1 MRKGFSVRVFNGE
14 IESFCRFQEGL
25 FDNVMVENESF
36 LIAMEGVILNKKSL
50 CQEFASTNFKDLVL
64 NLFIQKKQRFFALLE
79 GEFSG
84 FIIDKSEKTVFAF
97 TNVTSTQKVFY
108 YRSKDLIIIDT
119 SIKNIV
125 EDLKSNKI
133 PFSIDVESI
142 YQMLAF
148 TNIIEN
154 KTPIKDIFKIYDA
167 SYIKVDAENL
177 SIKEEQYFNVEAER
191 FSGSKE
197 EAIDTIDEIFSK
209 SVALEYEKD
218 HELDKEIALGA
229 EKWVDINRF
238 STIQNCIDD
247 LKNKGYQIIA
257 TTPHNDSCLL
267 DAFDIT
273 KKSAIFF
280 GTEKLG
286 LSEEVMQQ
294 ADGFLKIPMV
304 GFTESLNISV
314 SAAIVIQD
322 LTNRIRKSS
331 IEWQLTEEEIIDKR
345 LDWTRKSI
353 KDIAYIESRY
363 YESNP

>member
-1 MRKGFSVRVFNGE
+1 MSKNKLTLLEYLEGFITDNRKNGF
-14 IESFCRFQEGL
+14 L
-25 FDNVMVENESF
+25 NVLKNRTKHIT
-36 LIAMEGVILNKKSL
+36 IAMEDVYQLHNTSAVMRSCEVFGVQELNVI
-50 CQEFASTNFKDLVL
+50 E
-64 NLFIQKKQRFFALLE
+64 QRF
-79 GEFSG
+79 GKR
-84 FIIDKSEKTVFAF
+84 I
-97 TNVTSTQKVFY
+97 
-108 YRSKDLIIIDT
+108 
-119 SIKNIV
+119 
-125 EDLKSNKI
+125 
-133 PFSIDVESI
+133 
-142 YQMLAF
+142 
-148 TNIIEN
+148 
-154 KTPIKDIFKIYDA
+154 
-167 SYIKVDAENL
+167 
-177 SIKEEQYFNVEAER
+177 
-191 FSGSKE
+191 
-197 EAIDTIDEIFSK
+197 
-209 SVALEYEKD
+209 
-218 HELDKEIALGA
+218 DKEIALGA

-331 IEWQLTEEEIIDKR
+331 IEWQLTEEELLDKR